1 MKQVRPKYGTMN
13 LENKVVV
20 ITGAGSGIG
29 AATAKLFGKH
39 KALVVV
45 SDIDLENAQKI
56 TDDINKADGHAF
68 AVKTDVTSFQEVET
82 LVKSVVKNHGQ
93 LDVMVNNAGIG
104 GKQQARTAEH
114 TLEDWHNVIAVNQ
127 TGVFYCMK
135 LALKQM
141 LTQGGGTI
149 INVASLAGLKAS
161 GNNLSYS
168 ASKFA
173 VVGMTK
179 SAALEYARKNIRI
192 NAVCPGFTHSALLDQ
207 LLAVSPDMADKLKR
221 FIPMGRF
228 GEAEEIAEAI
238 CWLASENS
246 KFITGQTITLD
257 GGTSL

>member
-1 MKQVRPKYGTMN
+1 MKLKD
-13 LENKVVV
+13 KVVI

-29 AATAKLFGKH
+29 AATANLFGTH
-39 KALVVV
+39 GAIVIA
-45 SDIDLENAQKI
+45 SDINLENAQKI
-56 TDDINKADGHAF
+56 VDGIKKAGGTAS
-68 AVKTDVTSFQEVET
+68 AVKTDVTEFKEVESLIADT
-82 LVKSVVKNHGQ
+82 VKEYGR

-104 GKQQARTAEH
+104 GKHQLKTADH
-114 TLEDWHNVIAVNQ
+114 THDDWHHVIAVNQ

-135 LALKQM
+135 VAIKQM
-141 LTQGGGTI
+141 LAQGHGSMV
-149 INVASLAGLKAS
+149 NVASLAGLKAS

-179 SAALEYARKNIRI
+179 SAALEYGRKNIRI

-207 LLAVSPDMADKLKR
+207 LLSVSPDMGDKLKR

-228 GEAEEIAEAI
+228 GEADEIAEAI

>member
-1 MKQVRPKYGTMN
+1 MK
-13 LENKVVV
+13 LENKIVI

-29 AATAKLFGKH
+29 AATAQLFGAH
-39 KALVVV
+39 GANVVV
-45 SDIDLENAQKI
+45 SDINLESAQKVSDEI
-56 TDDINKADGHAF
+56 QKAGGTAS
-68 AVKTDVTSFQEVET
+68 AVKTNVTQFAEVEV
-82 LVKSVVKNHGQ
+82 LVANTVTTHGR

-104 GKQQARTAEH
+104 GKHQLKTADH
-114 TLEDWHNVIAVNQ
+114 THDDWHNVIAVNQ

-135 LALKQM
+135 VALKQM
-141 LTQGGGTI
+141 LAQGHGSMV
-149 INVASLAGLKAS
+149 NVASLAGLKAS

-179 SAALEYARKNIRI
+179 SAALEYGRKNIRI
-192 NAVCPGFTHSALLDQ
+192 NAVCPGFTHSALLEQ
-207 LLAVSPDMADKLKR
+207 LLSVSPNMGDKLKR

-228 GEAEEIAEAI
+228 GEADEIAEAI

>member
-1 MKQVRPKYGTMN
+1 MN

-29 AATAKLFGKH
+29 AATAKLFGIH
-39 KALVVV
+39 KATVVV
-45 SDIDLENAQKI
+45 SDIDLESAEQV
-56 TDDINKADGHAF
+56 TDEINKGGGKAF
-68 AVKTDVTSFQEVET
+68 AVKTDVTRFQEVEE
-82 LVKSVVKNHGQ
+82 LLQSVVKNHGK

-104 GKQQARTAEH
+104 GKHQARTAEH
-114 TLEDWHNVIAVNQ
+114 TLDDWHNVIAVNQ

-135 LALKQM
+135 LAIKHMLKQ
-141 LTQGGGTI
+141 GRGTI
-149 INVASLAGLKAS
+149 VNVASLAGLKAS

-179 SAALEYARKNIRI
+179 SAALEYGRKNIRI
-192 NAVCPGFTHSALLDQ
+192 NAVCPGFTQSALLDQ
-207 LLAVSPDMADKLKR
+207 LLAVSPDMGDKLKR
-221 FIPMGRF
+221 FVPMGRF
-228 GEAEEIAEAI
+228 GEAAEIAEAI
-238 CWLASENS
+238 CWLSSENS

>member
-1 MKQVRPKYGTMN
+1 MN
-13 LENKVVV
+13 FENKTVI

-29 AATAKLFGKH
+29 AATAELFGSFR
-39 KALVVV
+39 AIVIV
-45 SDIDLENAQKI
+45 SDSNLDRAKKVAEEIR
-56 TDDINKADGHAF
+56 
-68 AVKTDVTSFQEVET
+68 VKGGLAEACQTDVTQFEQVEQLIALT
-82 LVKSVVKNHGQ
+82 VRTHGR

-104 GKQQARTAEH
+104 GKHQARTADH
-114 TLEDWHNVIAVNQ
+114 THDDWHNVIAVNQ

-135 LALKQM
+135 VALQQMVKQG
-141 LTQGGGTI
+141 QGAI
-149 INVASLAGLKAS
+149 VNVASLAGLKAS

-179 SAALEYARKNIRI
+179 SAALEYGRKNIRI
-192 NAVCPGFTHSALLDQ
+192 NAVCPGFTNSALLDQ
-207 LLAVSPDMADKLKR
+207 LLATGADMGEKLKR
-221 FIPMGRF
+221 LIPMGRF
-228 GEAEEIAEAI
+228 GDPDEIAEAI

>member
-1 MKQVRPKYGTMN
+1 MN
-13 LENKVVV
+13 LDNKVVI

-39 KALVVV
+39 NAKVIV
-45 SDIDLENAQKI
+45 SDINLEAAQQVVDEIIAANGNAAAI
-56 TDDINKADGHAF
+56 
-68 AVKTDVTSFQEVET
+68 KTDVTQFEEVASLIKQT
-82 LVKSVVKNHGQ
+82 VDQHGS
-93 LDVMVNNAGIG
+93 LDIMVNNAGIG
-104 GKQQARTAEH
+104 GKNQLRTADH
-114 TLEDWHNVIAVNQ
+114 THEDWHNVIAVNQ
-127 TGVFYCMK
+127 TGVFYCMQ
-135 LALKQM
+135 LAIQQMMKQG
-141 LTQGGGTI
+141 QGNI
-149 INVASLAGLKAS
+149 VNVASLAGLKAS

-179 SAALEYARKNIRI
+179 SAALEYGRKNIRI

-207 LLAVSPDMADKLKR
+207 LLSVSPDMADKLKR

-228 GEAEEIAEAI
+228 GEATEIAEAI